1 MRFRGATAL
10 EMIVVMIILLVV
22 AGVIIS
28 LFLNTFSNVNLPT
41 PPAVQQFR
49 DKVQRECNALC
60 SNFKSG
66 RDALA
71 GVEYCKQAFKF
82 DFNQDKDLK
91 DPFQTKTLVFAC
103 EESFYCSHEHKCEI
117 EGGEVLSLKKCRE
130 IMCSA
135 LEEKY
140 TTLGS
145 ADPAKDAENEIQGII
160 KRGACELPAGELDWY
175 RANYEPAFGERLCG

>member
-1 MRFRGATAL
+1 MKFRGSTAL
-10 EMIVVMIILLVV
+10 EMIIVMIILLVV

-60 SNFKSG
+60 SNYKSG
-66 RDALA
+66 RDALS
-71 GVEYCKQAFKF
+71 GSEYCKQQFKF
-82 DFNQDKDLK
+82 DFNQDKDFK
-91 DPFQTKTLVFAC
+91 DQFQTKTLVQAC
-103 EESFYCSHEHKCEI
+103 EDSFYCSHEHKCEI
-117 EGGEVLSLKKCRE
+117 EGGEFLSPKKCRE
-130 IMCSA
+130 ILCSA

-145 ADPAKDAENEIQGII
+145 ADPARDAEVEIQGLI
-160 KRGACELPAGELDWY
+160 KRGTCELPQGQDWY
-175 RANYEPAFGERLCG
+175 AANYEPAFGERLCG